1 MKLFWSSRSPFVRKV
16 MLVAHET
23 EIVDRIECVRTLVAP
38 TKPNPEVMAA
48 NPLNK
53 LPTLLLDDGRALY
66 DSRVIA
72 EYLDTQ
78 HGGPPLFPSDPG
90 ARFEALRLQAL
101 ADGVLDF
108 LLLGLSERAR
118 PLEQQSPQLQA
129 ALAVKFPAA
138 FDQLERDVT
147 APALASAAPTIAHIA
162 IAAVCGYADFRY
174 ASEEWRKGRPQLA
187 AWHAA
192 FALRPSYRAT
202 EHRDV
207 Y

>member
-16 MLVAHET
+16 MMVAHET
-23 EIVDRIECVRTLVAP
+23 ATVDRIERIRTLVAP
-38 TKPNPEVMAA
+38 TKPNPEVMAS

-72 EYLDTQ
+72 EYLDTL
-78 HGGPPLFPSDPG
+78 HTGPRLFPSDPA
-90 ARFEALRLQAL
+90 ARIEALRLQAL

-108 LLLGLSERAR
+108 LLVGLSERAR
-118 PLEQQSPQLQA
+118 PADQQSPDLQA
-129 ALAVKFPAA
+129 ALAVKFTAA
-138 FDQLERDVT
+138 FDQLERE
-147 APALASAAPTIAHIA
+147 AAAAAMTGTTPTIGQIT

-174 ASEEWRKGRPQLA
+174 AAEDWRKGRPQLA
-187 AWHAA
+187 AWHAR

-202 EHRDV
+202 EHQDV

>member
-23 EIVDRIECVRTLVAP
+23 GTDDRIECVRTLVAP
-38 TKPNPEVMAA
+38 TKPNSEVMAA

-72 EYLDTQ
+72 EYLDSL
-78 HGGPPLFPSDPG
+78 HSRPRLFPSDPG

-108 LLLGLSERAR
+108 LLVGLSERVR
-118 PLEQQSPQLQA
+118 PPEQQSPDLLA
-129 ALAVKFPAA
+129 ALAVKFTAA
-138 FDQLERDVT
+138 FDQLERE
-147 APALASAAPTIAHIA
+147 AGASLLAGAALTIGHIA
-162 IAAVCGYADFRY
+162 VAAVCGYADFRY
-174 ASEEWRKGRPQLA
+174 AAADWRTGRPQLT
-187 AWHAA
+187 AWHAR